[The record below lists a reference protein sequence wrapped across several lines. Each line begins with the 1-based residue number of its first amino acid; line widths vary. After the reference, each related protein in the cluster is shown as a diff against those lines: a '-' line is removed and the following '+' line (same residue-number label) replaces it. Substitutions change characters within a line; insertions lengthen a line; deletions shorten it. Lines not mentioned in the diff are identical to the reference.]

1 MHETRSLGHADQTE
15 GAIDTYRLRVKADT
29 VICDCE
35 TKLAAINGQF
45 DACGR
50 PPPLCLTTL
59 CRASCVIR

>member
-45 DACGR
+45 DACGPSR
-50 PPPLCLTTL
+50 RC
-59 CRASCVIR
+59 A